1 MAGTQRNG
9 KQVAISAPGNRGTS
23 DPELTPQQRKM
34 IDILV
39 DMAIKDLLDQGGKC
53 ETGVKE
59 PRS

>member
-1 MAGTQRNG
+1 MVVAGTQRNG
-9 KQVAISAPGNRGTS
+9 KQVAISAPGNR
-23 DPELTPQQRKM
+23 DPELNPQQRKI

>member
-23 DPELTPQQRKM
+23 DPELNPQQRKI

-39 DMAIKDLLDQGGKC
+39 DMAIKDLLDQPEGC

-59 PRS
+59 ATL